1 MSDISYNKN
10 FENEEKKME
19 DDSIK
24 LQQLNL
30 KKKRH
35 KKIQIIEQEN
45 NENNIQELKNLLNK
59 LKEQNLIIKHNVNL
73 INKIDE
79 NSFRINLNRN
89 IYEDS
94 SERKFIDKKKKEMN
108 KMIIKKYLKNLKM
121 I

>member
-35 KKIQIIEQEN
+35 KKIQIIEEES
-45 NENNIQELKNLLNK
+45 NEKNIQELKNLLDK

-94 SERKFIDKKKKEMN
+94 SERKFIDKKKK
-108 KMIIKKYLKNLKM
+108 KK
-121 I
+121 